1 MATTRKPR
9 VKSIP
14 SPAPATTTATQPR
27 RPQPDDE
34 DGGFTDFLATMR
46 KRWSEVVVKSQQ
58 PLFHTDVPNLYDIFL
73 QNLSAELRPHY
84 ACRCC
89 RRFVER
95 YGNVVTVQNGKLQ
108 SALWQG
114 TMPAAFVASVAVMR
128 QAVETATIS
137 GVVVSGADTFG
148 TPFSLANEY
157 GTATWTHM
165 AVEWPVARRFNS
177 PLKTADAH
185 AAALKE
191 ERKML
196 ERGLSEFTV
205 DQLNTAL
212 TLFTSGTLTR
222 PEKGQPLVQ
231 WVLDQHAA
239 LSKLKGT
246 AREHAL
252 WQIAVTA
259 PAGFCHIRSG
269 VVGTLLEDIVAGYDV
284 AAIAKR
290 WAEKLDPAQ
299 YMRAQVAPAAGQLKR
314 AESVIDK
321 MSAAGSLARRYAQLS
336 DVAEAFWTTPSR
348 IVEANGGPVFG
359 HIAAKQKKP
368 QAALDLPEVRM
379 TWDKFQRTVLEGALA
394 IEYQV
399 PHTSVQFGA
408 LVTAVNAEA
417 PPILQW
423 DEAAKRN
430 PVSVYS
436 AQSEPSN
443 WGLQPGSFVTVNLI
457 TSMPYH
463 WNGAMTPNQKQ
474 GVLLALDGCSD
485 RNRRT
490 GGGFLPEFLRSDLRE
505 IRSALD
511 AYAKQAT
518 VQQVDGPICGLAL
531 MNTSEVAATAAKA
544 APLGQDTDVILV
556 FDESGS
562 MSGKLREINAQA
574 EAIRKQLSQDMPQA
588 RVRVL
593 RFGTDIQWAPSV
605 LARNF
610 QPLRLDS
617 NRGGTSLHRAISTA
631 CEAAQSSGNP
641 TLIYLLTDGEAT
653 DSQGCAPQLIESVLA
668 SGRVTFGCVGPA
680 QAYRFFTGCGIPSA
694 CVRAWDG
701 YSVRDLNAVTTEVAQ
716 GITSFAAARSSGA
729 TSISDFFTAPVS
741 GFGDGVRLRVT
752 SKGQRQI
759 ICLDRWD

>member
-9 VKSIP
+9 AKSIP
-14 SPAPATTTATQPR
+14 SPAPTAPTTQPR

-34 DGGFTDFLATMR
+34 DGGFTDFLVTMR

-58 PLFHTDVPNLYDIFL
+58 SLFHTDVPNLYDIFL

-114 TMPAAFVASVAVMR
+114 LMPPIAFVPSVEAMR
-128 QAVETATIS
+128 QVVETATIS

-148 TPFSLANEY
+148 TPFSLADEY

-196 ERGLSEFTV
+196 ERGLSEFTIE
-205 DQLNTAL
+205 QLNTAL

-246 AREHAL
+246 AREHAI

-284 AAIAKR
+284 KTIAKR
-290 WAEKLDPAQ
+290 WAEKLDPTQ

-321 MSAAGSLARRYAQLS
+321 MAAAGSLARRYAQDS
-336 DVAEAFWTTPSR
+336 DVTEAFWTPPEAPIASR
-348 IVEANGGPVFG
+348 GVVFG
-359 HIAAKQKKP
+359 HIAAKKKP
-368 QAALDLPEVRM
+368 VTAALDLPEVRM
-379 TWDKFQRTVLEGALA
+379 TWDKFQRTVLEGALS

-423 DEAAKRN
+423 DDAAKRN

-436 AQSEPSN
+436 AQSEPQN
-443 WGLQPGSFVTVNLI
+443 WGLQPGSFVTVNTI

-463 WNGAMTPNQKQ
+463 WNGATTPNQKQ

-518 VQQVDGPICGLAL
+518 VQQVEGPVCGLAL
-531 MNTSEVAATAAKA
+531 MNTSEVAMAKA

-610 QPLRLDS
+610 QPLRLDA

-631 CEAAQSSGNP
+631 CEAAQSSGNS

-653 DSQGCAPQLIESVLA
+653 DNQGSAPQLISDVLA

-701 YSVRDLNAVTTEVAQ
+701 YNVRDLNAVTAEVAQ

-752 SKGQRQI
+752 SKGQRQV

>member
-9 VKSIP
+9 AKSIP
-14 SPAPATTTATQPR
+14 SPAPTPPR

-73 QNLSAELRPHY
+73 QGLSAELRPHY

-114 TMPAAFVASVAVMR
+114 TMPAAFVASVAAMR

-148 TPFSLANEY
+148 TPFSLAAEY

-231 WVLDQHAA
+231 WVLEQHAA

-259 PAGFCHIRSG
+259 PAGFCHIRSC
-269 VVGTLLEDIVAGYDV
+269 VVGTLLEDLVAGYDV
-284 AAIAKR
+284 KTIAKR
-290 WAEKLDPAQ
+290 WADKLDPTQ

-321 MSAAGSLARRYAQLS
+321 MAAAGSLARRYAQDN
-336 DVAEAFWTTPSR
+336 DVTEALWTPPETPIASR
-348 IVEANGGPVFG
+348 GVVFG
-359 HIAAKQKKP
+359 HITAKKKP
-368 QAALDLPEVRM
+368 QSAALDLPEVRM
-379 TWDKFQRTVLEGALA
+379 TWDKFQRTVLEGALS

-423 DEAAKRN
+423 DDAAKRN

-436 AQSEPSN
+436 AQSEPQN
-443 WGLQPGSFVTVNLI
+443 WGLQPGSFVTVNMI
-457 TSMPYH
+457 TPMPYH
-463 WNGAMTPNQKQ
+463 WNGATTPNQKQ

-518 VQQVDGPICGLAL
+518 VQQVEGPVCGLAL
-531 MNTSEVAATAAKA
+531 MNTSEVATVAAKA

-593 RFGTDIQWAPSV
+593 RFGSSTHWEPMV

-617 NRGGTSLHRAISTA
+617 NRGGTSLHWAISTA
-631 CEAAQSSGNP
+631 CEAALGNSNP

-653 DSQGCAPQLIESVLA
+653 DSQGCAPQLISDVLA

-701 YSVRDLNAVTTEVAQ
+701 YNVRDLNAVTTEVAQ

>member
-9 VKSIP
+9 VKSTP
-14 SPAPATTTATQPR
+14 SPIIAAPR
-27 RPQPDDE
+27 RPRPDDE
-34 DGGFTDFLATMR
+34 DGGFTDFLITMR
-46 KRWSEVVVKSQQ
+46 KCWSEVVVKSSQ

-89 RRFVER
+89 RKFVER
-95 YGNVVTVQNGKLQ
+95 FGNIVTVQKGKLQ

-114 TMPAAFVASVAVMR
+114 MQSMPEAFKAAVDAMCST
-128 QAVETATIS
+128 VEAATIT

-148 TPFSLANEY
+148 TPFSLADDY
-157 GTATWTHM
+157 GTATWMHM

-205 DQLNTAL
+205 EQLNTAL

-231 WVLDQHAA
+231 WVLDQHAS
-239 LSKLKGT
+239 LSKLKGS
-246 AREHAL
+246 AREHTL

-284 AAIAKR
+284 KTIAKR
-290 WAEKLDPAQ
+290 WAEKLDPTQ

-321 MSAAGSLARRYAQLS
+321 MAAAGSLARRYAQDS
-336 DVAEAFWTTPSR
+336 DVTEAIWTRFPDAVSHPS
-348 IVEANGGPVFG
+348 GPVFG

-368 QAALDLPEVRM
+368 AAATLDLPEVRM
-379 TWDKFQRTVLEGALA
+379 TWDKFKRTILPEATS
-394 IEYQV
+394 IEYHV
-399 PHTSVQFGA
+399 PAATVQFGA
-408 LVTAVNAEA
+408 LVTAANPEA

-423 DEAAKRN
+423 DDAAKRN

-436 AQSEPSN
+436 AQSEPQN
-443 WGLQPGSFVTVNLI
+443 WGLLPGTFAPVNLI

-463 WNGAMTPNQKQ
+463 WNGAATPNQKQ
-474 GVLLALDGCSD
+474 GVLFSIEGCSD
-485 RNRRT
+485 RRRQT

-518 VQQVDGPICGLAL
+518 VAPVAEPVCGLAL
-531 MNTSEVAATAAKA
+531 MNTSEVATTKA
-544 APLGQDTDVILV
+544 APLGKDTDVILV

-574 EAIRKQLSQDMPQA
+574 EAIRQRLCVDMPQA

-605 LARNF
+605 LAQNF

-617 NRGGTSLHRAISTA
+617 NRGGTSLHSAIIAA
-631 CEAAQSSGNP
+631 CEAAQSSGNA

-653 DSQGCAPQLIESVLA
+653 DSQGCAPQLIASVLA

-680 QAYRFFTGCGIPSA
+680 AAYRFFTNCGIPSA

-701 YSVRDLNAVTTEVAQ
+701 YSVRDLNTVTAEVAQ

>member
-14 SPAPATTTATQPR
+14 SPAPTVTTPR

-34 DGGFTDFLATMR
+34 DGGFTDFLVTMR
-46 KRWSEVVVKSQQ
+46 KRWSEVVKSQQ

-73 QNLSAELRPHY
+73 QNLSTDLRPHY

-114 TMPAAFVASVAVMR
+114 TMPAAFITAVAAMR
-128 QAVETATIS
+128 QVVEAATIS

-148 TPFSLANEY
+148 TPFSLAAEY
-157 GTATWTHM
+157 GTAFWTHM

-284 AAIAKR
+284 KTIAKR
-290 WAEKLDPAQ
+290 WAEKLDPTQ

-321 MSAAGSLARRYAQLS
+321 MAAAGSLARRYAQDS
-336 DVAEAFWTTPSR
+336 DVTEAFWTPREAPIASR
-348 IVEANGGPVFG
+348 GVVFG
-359 HIAAKQKKP
+359 HITAKKKP
-368 QAALDLPEVRM
+368 QAAALDLPEVRM
-379 TWDKFQRTVLEGALA
+379 TWDKFQRTALEGALS

-408 LVTAVNAEA
+408 LVTAANAEA

-423 DEAAKRN
+423 DDAAKRN

-443 WGLQPGSFVTVNLI
+443 WGLQPGSFVTVSMI
-457 TSMPYH
+457 TPMPYH
-463 WNGAMTPNQKQ
+463 WNGATTPNQKQ

-518 VQQVDGPICGLAL
+518 VQQVEGPICGLAL
-531 MNTSEVAATAAKA
+531 MNTSEVATAAAKA

-593 RFGTDIQWAPSV
+593 RFGSSTHWEPMV

-617 NRGGTSLHRAISTA
+617 NRGGTSLHWAISTA
-631 CEAAQSSGNP
+631 CEAALGNSNP

-653 DSQGCAPQLIESVLA
+653 DTQGSAPQLISDVLA

-701 YSVRDLNAVTTEVAQ
+701 YNVRDLNAVTTEVAQ